1 MIKFGNKMK
10 PKVRPAL
17 QSAITQH
24 NMNKIYLTS
33 SFVPRGNVIKNACS
47 LKSLSAEINKNILGN
62 AAV

>member
-1 MIKFGNKMK
+1 MK

-33 SFVPRGNVIKNACS
+33 SFVPRGNVIKNACL